1 MNPETVAAIFA
12 GATALVVAAGGV
24 VIPLLTLL
32 RRTKTIETNT
42 NGVVEASKA
51 EREALEVK
59 VDELKEELVAS
70 LLERLEAASVARQ
83 AASDVR
89 AAMEKAPPAKEEAE

>member
-1 MNPETVAAIFA
+1 MTPETVAAIFA
-12 GATALVVAAGGV
+12 GAAALLVAAGGLI
-24 VIPLLTLL
+24 IPLVTLL

-59 VDELKEELVAS
+59 VDELEERLVAS
-70 LLERLEAASVARQ
+70 LIEKLEAATLARQ

-89 AAMEKAPPAKEEAE
+89 AAMETAPPEDVG